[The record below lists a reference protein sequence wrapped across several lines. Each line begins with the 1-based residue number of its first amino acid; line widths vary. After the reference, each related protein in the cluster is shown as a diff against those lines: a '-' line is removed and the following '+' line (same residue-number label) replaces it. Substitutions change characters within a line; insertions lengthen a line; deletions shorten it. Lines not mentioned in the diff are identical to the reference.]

1 METYRIVVDTRADRA
16 APPIFT
22 ASVTATRLT
31 VERLASS
38 VWNALCGHSSGR
50 GWRLR
55 VYGPEG
61 GRACLT
67 IDDGPWR

>member
-1 METYRIVVDTRADRA
+1 METFAIVVDNRADRA

-22 ASVTATRLT
+22 ATVQASRLT
-31 VERLASS
+31 VESLASS

-55 VYGPEG
+55 VYADEDRRP
-61 GRACLT
+61 CLT